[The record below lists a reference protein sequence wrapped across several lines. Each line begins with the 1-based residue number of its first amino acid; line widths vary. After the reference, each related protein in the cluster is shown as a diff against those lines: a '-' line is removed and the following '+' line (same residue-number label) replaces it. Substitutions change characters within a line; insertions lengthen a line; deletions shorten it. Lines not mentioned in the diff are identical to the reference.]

1 MVLIRTCFDSDQRKS
16 DLYINLIIIKYY
28 TKNNLRKGGKMKS
41 QIKETTLLD
50 SSLNTVLL
58 SIEKLNKS
66 YIKNYNIKVID
77 MQDYKQIYLFPKQKT
92 YHEKLPKKE
101 YILNDLDLFNNDSII
116 RKQFNSTDKPL
127 FKNILRSKI
136 KLQRLVKCNEKH
148 FKTFITLTF
157 KENITDLNKAYK
169 IFRQFVIRTSKL
181 QKDFKWVCVPEFQKS
196 GRVHYHLI
204 TNIDL
209 DNTDLIYKQQEQDK
223 IYYHIKTW
231 SKLIKNKKEY
241 SLGFDCVELVKDKD
255 GNDTKKLCGYIS
267 KYMSKSY
274 IEDCFYNK
282 NRYYSSQN
290 LVQPYDIL
298 IDTTDINDS
307 FKLENIFKNSD
318 IIYTNTYKDYF
329 DNDITFIEIK
339 TTS

>member
-1 MVLIRTCFDSDQRKS
+1 MKRQR
-16 DLYINLIIIKYY
+16 
-28 TKNNLRKGGKMKS
+28 
-41 QIKETTLLD
+41 KETTLLD

-77 MQDYKQIYLFPKQKT
+77 MQDYKQIYLFPRQKV
-92 YHEKLPKKE
+92 YHEKMPKKE
-101 YILNDLDLFNNDSII
+101 YFNDLDLFNNDLMI
-116 RKQFNSTDKPL
+116 RKQFQVNNKPL
-127 FKNILRSKI
+127 FKNVIRSKI
-136 KLQRLVKCNEKH
+136 KLQRLVKCNEKD

-157 KENITDLNKAYK
+157 KDNITDLSQAYK
-169 IFRQFVIRTSKL
+169 IFRSFIIRTSKL

-209 DNTDLIYKQQEQDK
+209 DNTDLIYKQEEEDK
-223 IYYHIKTW
+223 IYYHISTW
-231 SKLIKNKKEY
+231 SRLIKNNQKY
-241 SLGFDCVELVKDKD
+241 SLGFDCVELVKDKE
-255 GNDTKKLCGYIS
+255 GNDTKKLCGYIA

-290 LVQPYDIL
+290 LIQPYDIL
-298 IDTTDINDS
+298 IDTNDIEDNTR
-307 FKLENIFKNSD
+307 LEELFKNSD
-318 IIYTNTYKDYF
+318 IIYTNSYKDNF

-339 TTS
+339 TNN

>member
-1 MVLIRTCFDSDQRKS
+1 
-16 DLYINLIIIKYY
+16 
-28 TKNNLRKGGKMKS
+28 MKK
-41 QIKETTLLD
+41 QKKETTLLD

-66 YIKNYNIKVID
+66 YIKNYNIKIID
-77 MQDYKQIYLFPKQKT
+77 MQDYKQIYLFPRQKT
-92 YHEKLPKKE
+92 YHEKMPKKD
-101 YILNDLDLFNNDSII
+101 YINDLDLFNNNSIT
-116 RKQFNSTDKPL
+116 RNQFNTNDKPL
-127 FKNILRSKI
+127 FKNVIRSKI
-136 KLQRLVKCNEKH
+136 KLQRLVKCNEKD

-157 KENITDLNKAYK
+157 KDNITDLSQAYK
-169 IFRQFVIRTSKL
+169 IFRRFIIRTSKL
-181 QKDFKWVCVPEFQKS
+181 QNNFKWVCVPEFQKS

-209 DNTDLIYKQQEQDK
+209 DNTDLIYKQQEEDK

-231 SKLIKNKKEY
+231 SKLIKNNQEY

-255 GNDTKKLCGYIS
+255 GNDTKKLCGYIA

-274 IEDCFYNK
+274 IDDCFYNK

-290 LVQPYDIL
+290 LIQPYDIF
-298 IDTTDINDS
+298 IDTTDIQDNA
-307 FKLENIFKNSD
+307 KLQDLFNNFD
-318 IIYTNTYKDYF
+318 IIYTNSYKDNF

-339 TTS
+339 TKK

>member
-1 MVLIRTCFDSDQRKS
+1 MQ
-16 DLYINLIIIKYY
+16 N
-28 TKNNLRKGGKMKS
+28 
-41 QIKETTLLD
+41 KETTLLD

-77 MQDYKQIYLFPKQKT
+77 MQDYKQIYLFPRQKS
-92 YHEKLPKKE
+92 YREKMPKKD
-101 YILNDLDLFNNDSII
+101 YINDLDLFNNELNI
-116 RKQFNSTDKPL
+116 RKQFNANDKPL
-127 FKNILRSKI
+127 FKNIIRSKI

-157 KENITDLNKAYK
+157 NQNITDLSEAYK
-169 IFRQFVIRTSKL
+169 IFRRFIIRTSKL

-209 DNTDLIYKQQEQDK
+209 NNTDLIYKQEEKDK

-231 SKLIKNKKEY
+231 SKLIKNNQEY

-255 GNDTKKLCGYIS
+255 GNDTKKLCGYIA
-267 KYMSKSY
+267 KYMSKAY

-282 NRYYSSQN
+282 NRYYTSQN
-290 LVQPYDIL
+290 LIQPFDIL
-298 IDTTDINDS
+298 IDTTDNEDNA
-307 FKLENIFKNSD
+307 KLKDLLKCSD
-318 IIYTNTYKDYF
+318 IIYTNSYKDCF

-339 TTS
+339 KK

>member
-1 MVLIRTCFDSDQRKS
+1 MQ
-16 DLYINLIIIKYY
+16 N
-28 TKNNLRKGGKMKS
+28 
-41 QIKETTLLD
+41 KETTLLD

-77 MQDYKQIYLFPKQKT
+77 MQDYKQIYLFPRQKS
-92 YHEKLPKKE
+92 YREKIPKKD
-101 YILNDLDLFNNDSII
+101 YINDLDLFNNELNI
-116 RKQFNSTDKPL
+116 RKQFNANDKPL
-127 FKNILRSKI
+127 FKNIIRSKI

-157 KENITDLNKAYK
+157 NQNITDLSEAYK
-169 IFRQFVIRTSKL
+169 IFRRFIIRTSKL

-209 DNTDLIYKQQEQDK
+209 NNTDLIYKQEEKDK

-231 SKLIKNKKEY
+231 SKLIKNNQEY

-255 GNDTKKLCGYIS
+255 GNDTKKLCGYIA
-267 KYMSKSY
+267 KYMSKAY

-282 NRYYSSQN
+282 NRYYTSQN
-290 LVQPYDIL
+290 LIQPFDIL
-298 IDTTDINDS
+298 IDTTDNEDNA
-307 FKLENIFKNSD
+307 KLKDLLKCSD
-318 IIYTNTYKDYF
+318 IIYTNSYKDCF

-339 TTS
+339 KK